1 MGAPLRQSGPPGG
14 VTPVA
19 VPDDVV
25 LIRSVALVVWCGAVT
40 VFPAGFEFTLLMLFD
55 TNRTGPPAHFAL
67 HPPER
72 GQMSWLEARYAD
84 GRHRAADLNANT
96 PIDQPQGPHLMFQDG
111 MAVWTEGW
119 FRTRWWVTPL
129 PPPGPVELTIH
140 LNGEQPR
147 TGTGYLDGAAL
158 ADAAATAKV
167 IWTERS
173 AD

>member
-119 FRTRWWVTPL
+119 FRTRWWVTPWPRRVDYSSQRGTTQDRYRL
-129 PPPGPVELTIH
+129 PGRSGAGGRGGHCEGH
-140 LNGEQPR
+140 
-147 TGTGYLDGAAL
+147 LDGAL
-158 ADAAATAKV
+158 GGLSVK
-167 IWTERS
+167 
-173 AD
+173 